1 MAKNRKI
8 NVQGNEITIIGDG
21 ERDYILY
28 YKADGQYRRSSNC
41 YNNCGAC
48 SAEFTLTY
56 KSALPEKRL
65 GWADFPLLDKL
76 RNETANVASAPERKI
91 FI

>member
-1 MAKNRKI
+1 MAKSRKI

-48 SAEFTLTY
+48 SAEFTLTRKCTFPKKCIGTVDCPFIY
-56 KSALPEKRL
+56 KL
-65 GWADFPLLDKL
+65 
-76 RNETANVASAPERKI
+76 
-91 FI
+91 